1 MVHSNS
7 SPARPISRSLRS
19 IRFLPDPQWNPSAK
33 VAGAACPQLITSIFS
48 GRCGRCLASAPVV
61 AILARSTRPRLKRP
75 LVVCNVARH
84 EEMCEIPRTTLD
96 THTHTIYGSVA
107 KPWFR
112 YTPETRPRA
121 KLREESIN
129 LVGILIFA
137 AFCVME
143 IYIMF
148 CFTSD
153 ILYGCFFSIEI
164 LTVC

>member
-96 THTHTIYGSVA
+96 THTHTQSMALLLSPGSA
-107 KPWFR
+107 ILLKPDQGQSSEKNQSTW
-112 YTPETRPRA
+112 
-121 KLREESIN
+121 S
-129 LVGILIFA
+129 G
-137 AFCVME
+137 
-143 IYIMF
+143 
-148 CFTSD
+148 S
-153 ILYGCFFSIEI
+153 
-164 LTVC
+164 